1 MSDYISREDLLK
13 VLDDKQK
20 AWEHLK
26 GKQQDVVT
34 EDFVS
39 NVAFILSWVVDT
51 VEHFPAG
58 IIKTA

>member
-26 GKQQDVVT
+26 GKQYDVT
-34 EDFVS
+34 QENFVS

-51 VEHFPAG
+51 VERFPAVV
-58 IIKTA
+58 KTA